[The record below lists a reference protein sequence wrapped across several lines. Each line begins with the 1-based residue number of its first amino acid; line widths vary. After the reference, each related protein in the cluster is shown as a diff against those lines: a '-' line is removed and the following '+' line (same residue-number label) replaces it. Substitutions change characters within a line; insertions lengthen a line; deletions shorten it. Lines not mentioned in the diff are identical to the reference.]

1 MQSIASAH
9 AFLTAARHLIEQAT
23 QTAREHIGE
32 DLEPALAAV
41 DREIEVLAGLVS
53 NEENAKLAER
63 LGPGF
68 AYIPD

>member
-41 DREIEVLAGLVS
+41 DREIEALACLVTS
-53 NEENAKLAER
+53 EENAKLAAR

-68 AYIPD
+68 TFSPD